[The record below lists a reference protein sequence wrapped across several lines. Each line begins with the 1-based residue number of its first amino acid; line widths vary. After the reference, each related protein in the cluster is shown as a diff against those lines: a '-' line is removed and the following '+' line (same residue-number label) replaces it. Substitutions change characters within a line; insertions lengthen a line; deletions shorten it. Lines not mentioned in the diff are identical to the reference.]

1 MANNDRDARRK
12 QRRKLRNFGL
22 TVGIAFGVLAGLL
35 FWRDKAH
42 YVYFAMISVAFL
54 GLGLLVPTVLKPV
67 EKVWMTVAGAMGWFM
82 TRVLLTI
89 LFFAVFTPIGL
100 IGRLFGKEFLN
111 LRTDESATTYW
122 IYREARDLTKEDY
135 EKQF

>member
-1 MANNDRDARRK
+1 MAKDNADARSK

-35 FWRDKAH
+35 FWREKAH
-42 YVYFAMISVAFL
+42 YVYFAVISAAFL

-67 EKVWMTVAGAMGWFM
+67 EKVWMTAAGAMGWFM
-82 TRVLLTI
+82 TRVILTV
-89 LFFAVFTPIGL
+89 LFFVVFTPIGL
-100 IGRLFGKEFLN
+100 IGRMFGKDFLS
-111 LRTDESATTYW
+111 LKLDGSATTYW